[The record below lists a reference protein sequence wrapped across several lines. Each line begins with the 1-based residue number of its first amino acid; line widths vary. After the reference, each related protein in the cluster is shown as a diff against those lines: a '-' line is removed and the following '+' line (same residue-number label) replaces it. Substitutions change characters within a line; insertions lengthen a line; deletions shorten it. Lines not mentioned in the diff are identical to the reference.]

1 MAAHPTMSDLAA
13 VRSAHANLPALPGVM
28 SSGVGA
34 QVVRTPAHAA
44 ATGVGSRSASRRILP
59 EAGFA
64 LELLGHAI
72 EYLADEYTHE
82 TAMLPSI
89 YSADPRMEAMRLL
102 MAANRDV
109 YYACPLKEPLYKQ
122 LRERMRNWLFAW

>member
-1 MAAHPTMSDLAA
+1 MAAHPTISDLAA
-13 VRSAHANLPALPGVM
+13 VRSAHADFPALPGTV
-28 SSGVGA
+28 SSGAGA

-72 EYLADEYTHE
+72 EYLADEYMHE

-109 YYACPLKEPLYKQ
+109 YYACPLKEPLYHRV
-122 LRERMRNWLFAW
+122 RERVRRWMLGR

>member
-1 MAAHPTMSDLAA
+1 MAAHPTISDLAA
-13 VRSAHANLPALPGVM
+13 VRGAHADLPSFSGVI
-28 SSGVGA
+28 SSGAGA

-72 EYLADEYTHE
+72 EYLADEYMHE

-89 YSADPRMEAMRLL
+89 DSADPRMEAMRLL

-109 YYACPLKEPLYKQ
+109 YYGCPLNEPLYNRV
-122 LRERMRNWLFAW
+122 RERVRRWMFQR